1 MEGKMEI
8 IKNFFERKPIIF
20 ILTIIQIILII
31 ILIFIFSNST
41 KPKKTEEVSRQAKN
55 YSIHGLEHTKHKNKN
70 KNNIKVSGD
79 DNDSKSNNFSQT
91 LKDLTFNKLSQENPT
106 YTPNDL
112 QIKIRPGSASS
123 MELIDGYSS
132 LESYIVE
139 IPKLK
144 KEYRYYYQ
152 KLKPNDTNAPFSYLA
167 CLKNNEKKYKQT
179 PCQDNIPELQYRLS
193 SILDGI
199 SIKNATFSFNNN
211 PKNDTIYIDVLIYNE
226 NVDPNSID
234 KTKYIKLIQD
244 YISKMGFDPNIYQ
257 YKFTED

>member
-1 MEGKMEI
+1 MEI

-20 ILTIIQIILII
+20 ILTIIQIIFII
-31 ILIFIFSNST
+31 ILIFIFSSST
-41 KPKKTEEVSRQAKN
+41 KPKKSELVSKQAKN
-55 YSIHGLEHTKHKNKN
+55 YSIHGLKHTKYKNKKNSNN
-70 KNNIKVSGD
+70 KTNNNEVQ
-79 DNDSKSNNFSQT
+79 SNNFTQT

-112 QIKIRPGSASS
+112 KIKIRPGSASS

-167 CLKNNEKKYKQT
+167 CLKTNEKKYKKT
-179 PCQDNIPELQYRLS
+179 PCQNNIPELQYRLS

-244 YISKMGFDPNIYQ
+244 YIYKMGFDPNIYQ
-257 YKFTED
+257 YKFIED